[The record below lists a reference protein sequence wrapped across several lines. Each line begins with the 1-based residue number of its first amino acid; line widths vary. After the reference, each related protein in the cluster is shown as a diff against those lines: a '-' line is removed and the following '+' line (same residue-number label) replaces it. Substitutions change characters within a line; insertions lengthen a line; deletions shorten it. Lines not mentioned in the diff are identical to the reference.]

1 MNNNLNRIAQNTG
14 FLFIRMLLV
23 LLVGLYTSRLVL
35 KSLGI
40 EDFGIYNV
48 IGSIIIF
55 FSFFKNALTNA
66 TYRFFAFELGKNNP
80 DNLKKIYS
88 MSINCHIILA
98 SILFICIEICGI
110 WFINQRMNINP
121 ERLYAANFVLQFS
134 LLTFVCEI
142 IRTPFNSCIIAYE
155 KMNYFAIISIVE
167 IIMKLGIAFI
177 LINSNTDRLILYS
190 ILMFITSLIMLGIY
204 ITYCKN
210 KFKECKYFPY
220 WDKTILKQYSQYSGY
235 SILVNTADVCT
246 AQSYS
251 IFFNLFL
258 GVIYNA
264 ALGIANQVNA
274 QVNSFLSSFTQAFTP
289 QIIKSYAS
297 KNFDYFLKLIV
308 STSKISYFLFFLVS
322 MPIILNTEFIL
333 KIWLSNYPPIT
344 ANFIRIVICYS
355 LIDSCQVS
363 LWQAVHATGNIKTHQ
378 ILMSVIKFLAIPLI
392 FITLKLGYSANIAL
406 SIWVFFN
413 LICAI
418 VRTIYMRYL
427 INLQLSLYIKNTILP
442 IILITCLSLPIPFFL
457 CFYINN
463 EIYQFFISSII
474 FELSAIF
481 IIYNYGLNNQERNT
495 IKNIIGKYINKTN
508 QRK

>member
-1 MNNNLNRIAQNTG
+1 MNNNLNRIAKNTG

-66 TYRFFAFELGKNNP
+66 TYRFFAFELGRNNP

-110 WFINQRMNINP
+110 WFINTNMNINP

-167 IIMKLGIAFI
+167 VIMKLGIAFI
-177 LINSNTDRLILYS
+177 LINSNTDRLILYA
-190 ILMFITSLIMLGIY
+190 ILTFITSLIMLCIY
-204 ITYCKN
+204 IIYCKYE
-210 KFKECKYFPY
+210 FKECKYSLY
-220 WDKTILKQYSQYSGY
+220 WNKNILKEYSKYSGY

-289 QIIKSYAS
+289 QIIKSFAS
-297 KNFDYFLKLIV
+297 KDFNYFLKLII

-322 MPIILNTEFIL
+322 IPIMLNTEFIL
-333 KIWLSNYPPIT
+333 KVWLSNYPPIT

-378 ILMSVIKFLAIPLI
+378 ILMSVIKFLAIPII

-406 SIWVFFN
+406 SIWVLIN

-418 VRTIYMRYL
+418 VRTIYMHYL
-427 INLQLSLYIKNTILP
+427 INLQLSLYIKNTVLP
-442 IILITCLSLPIPFFL
+442 IIFITILSLPIPSFL
-457 CFYINN
+457 CFYIHN
-463 EIYQFFISSII
+463 EIYQFFISSIV

-481 IIYNYGLNNQERNT
+481 IIYNFGLNSQERIT
-495 IKNIIGKYINKTN
+495 ITNIIKKLINKTN
-508 QRK
+508 